1 MDHKD
6 AVRLQAT
13 ERYLLNELDPD
24 QLDQFEEH
32 LFECQECALDVRAA
46 AMLVEQSK
54 AVLSQKPQAANAQ
67 VPAPRRKGWLGWLR
81 PAFALPVMALMVFVI
96 GYQNL
101 IVFPGRRQPARM
113 QVFPLATINV
123 ATRSGASP
131 AVHTKRGE
139 AFLLL
144 VNIPAENRYASY
156 VADLYDPAGS
166 IKWSVPIAA
175 EAANDAVPVRVPGQ
189 TESGIYTLAVR
200 GLLQDGKP
208 MEIGRQ
214 PFEVRLQ

>member
-13 ERYLLNELDPD
+13 ERYLLNELEPD

-32 LFECQECALDVRAA
+32 LFECQECALDVRAG
-46 AMLVEQSK
+46 AMLIEQSK
-54 AVLSQKPQAANAQ
+54 AVLSERPNVTQP
-67 VPAPRRKGWLGWLR
+67 VPVPSPKGWLAWLR
-81 PAFALPVMALMVFVI
+81 PTFAAPIMAVMLLFI

-101 IVFPGRRQPARM
+101 KVFPGMKQPASM
-113 QVFPLATINV
+113 QVFPSATINV
-123 ATRSGASP
+123 ATRSAASP
-131 AVHTKRGE
+131 AVHPKRGE

-144 VNIPAENRYASY
+144 VNIPAENRFNSY

-166 IKWSVPIAA
+166 IKWSIPIAA
-175 EAANDAVPVRVPGQ
+175 EAANDAVPVRIPGQ
-189 TESGIYTLAVR
+189 TQAGTYTLAVR

-214 PFEVRLQ
+214 PFEVQLQ